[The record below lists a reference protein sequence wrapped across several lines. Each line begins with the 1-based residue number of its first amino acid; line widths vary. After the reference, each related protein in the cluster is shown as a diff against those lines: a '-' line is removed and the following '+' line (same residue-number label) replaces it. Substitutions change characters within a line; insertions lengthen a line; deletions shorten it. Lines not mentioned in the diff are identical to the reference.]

1 MAVRWFGSFWKQLSE
16 RVLSPKAD
24 SAAIEEKLRRAKA
37 GAPKPVIWL
46 LGKTQSGKSSIIR
59 AMTGSTEAEVGNGF
73 RPCTRTARMYAFPS
87 EQEWLIRFLDT
98 RGLGEANYDP
108 AEDIAYCQDQAHLL
122 MVVLRGMD
130 HAYAAVL
137 DAVKAICK
145 AKPRWSVIVVQ
156 TALHDAYSRGD
167 GHPLPYPFEAE
178 DWPKSVPEDLAR
190 SLQRQRDDFAGL
202 ATRFVAVDFTQ
213 PEDELSPELY
223 GEEALWQVVEAE
235 MGTWLRDLLKPGLDD
250 VFART
255 ALPHIVSSAVLAA
268 GAAAV
273 PNPVVS
279 LSLIAAID
287 AKMFHAIASIYEQSL
302 TAKVMAE
309 LGSALGA
316 GFVFRLT
323 GRSLL
328 SMVPVVGTALAATY
342 AAATTYALGQ
352 TLCYYFRKTRSGIT
366 PAADELRAIFATEM
380 AEGRRRFKEYMKNR
394 KSPDHSPA
402 PISSGDQA

>member
-1 MAVRWFGSFWKQLSE
+1 MAVRWFSSFWKQLSE

-24 SAAIEEKLRRAKA
+24 SAAVEEKLRRAKSD
-37 GAPKPVIWL
+37 APKPVIWL

-59 AMTGSTEAEVGNGF
+59 AMTGSSEAEIGNGF
-73 RPCTRTARMYAFPS
+73 RACTRTARTYAFPND
-87 EQEWLIRFLDT
+87 EECLIRFLDT

-108 AEDIAYCQDQAHLL
+108 DDDIAYCQQQAHLL
-122 MVVLRGMD
+122 MVVVRAMD
-130 HAYAAVL
+130 HAYASVL
-137 DAVKAICK
+137 DAVKAIRK
-145 AKPRWSVIVVQ
+145 SRPRWSVIVVQ
-156 TALHDAYSRGD
+156 TALHDGYPRGAEHPPYAYD
-167 GHPLPYPFEAE
+167 TE
-178 DWPKSVPEDLAR
+178 DWATSVPEDLAR
-190 SLQRQRDDFAGL
+190 SLQRQREDFAGL
-202 ATRFVAVDFTQ
+202 ATRFVAIDFTQ
-213 PEDELSPELY
+213 QEDELAPALY
-223 GEEALWQVVEAE
+223 GEDALWKVVEAE

-250 VFART
+250 VFAR
-255 ALPHIVSSAVLAA
+255 AAFPHIVSSAVLAG

-328 SMVPVVGTALAATY
+328 SMIPVVGTALAATY

-352 TLCYYFRKTRSGIT
+352 TLCYYFRKTKSGIT
-366 PAADELRAIFATEM
+366 PAAEELRATFAKEM
-380 AEGRRRFKEYMKNR
+380 NEGRRRFREYMKSGKQADPLPTPN
-394 KSPDHSPA
+394 
-402 PISSGDQA
+402 SSGERA